1 MAAQAKVLSGNKLEG
16 VVVRLQKMSGRNSDQ
31 CWRFLIQHG
40 LKKSTDY
47 RRWSEEEIEM
57 AREELVRRPLQE
69 VAARLHRS
77 PQAVRNMLYRS
88 KLRMRDIRCDQFSLS
103 SLSAALHVR
112 KSEILQWIKEGW
124 LEATLEK
131 QGANERYVITPD
143 ALALMYKRHLQDLLK
158 RGKSN
163 LSLFEAYV
171 QYCFSP
177 KHTTGSQLLEVRRDK
192 RERAAYASAFDGDE
206 DASNN
211 FEDDDLEDE

>member
-1 MAAQAKVLSGNKLEG
+1 M
-16 VVVRLQKMSGRNSDQ
+16 
-31 CWRFLIQHG
+31 
-40 LKKSTDY
+40 
-47 RRWSEEEIEM
+47 
-57 AREELVRRPLQE
+57 
-69 VAARLHRS
+69 
-77 PQAVRNMLYRS
+77 
-88 KLRMRDIRCDQFSLS
+88 
-103 SLSAALHVR
+103 
-112 KSEILQWIKEGW
+112 QWIKEGW